1 MNLEEIKA
9 KYTEEEILKI
19 KKNSREITAYAGDS
33 LDKLV
38 LQLEN
43 LRRQG
48 KINCFVNF
56 NGTKLYSIDV
66 TMDSAYK
73 ECLGCTR
80 KTWLKKEKQWAEDYK
95 IKTEKWKKEA
105 EENLP
110 LWIEEGKKYTHP
122 AKFESWEKKCISSA
136 NGDYYG
142 LEIRNALEIMKLI
155 EDGVS
160 FGDIKSKIKQQ
171 GHSGMTYSKMMN
183 IILYYAKRGPAFY
196 NFMNKNHM
204 SKFDKKYVSKIKELN
219 KRILQGELLE
229 EVCEDLKDHRIME
242 ISIVSECND
251 EVEIFDGTILV
262 NEDGTFEGIVDDN
275 NIISGKLLG
284 EKGIVFANFCNYE
297 KASNYCGINEDG
309 AYMGKY
315 EIYSFNDTVDSGAV
329 IIELKDSQRNF
340 VSEIGVEYQ
349 IDKVKGYFNDYAKRV
364 YNWYNDNME
373 SEIDRILL
381 SLKDGLE
388 ERMLNAL
395 KLRLKTIKEPQRFD
409 VLAVPCKRAFVVA
422 PEKAEEFKNSA
433 TTREDAEFV
442 KKLAEQFRVNNLV
455 EEGQPLVKKRIPPK
469 NNGDK

>member
-1 MNLEEIKA
+1 MNLEEIKT

-19 KKNSREITAYAGDS
+19 KKNSREIPAYAGDS

-80 KTWLKKEKQWAEDYK
+80 KTWLKKEKKWAEDYK
-95 IKTEKWKKEA
+95 IKTENWKKEA
-105 EENLP
+105 KENLP

-122 AKFESWEKKCISSA
+122 AKFESWKRKCISSA

-142 LEIRNALEIMKLI
+142 LEIRNALEIMKMI
-155 EDGVS
+155 EDGVP
-160 FGDIKSKIKQQ
+160 FGDIKLKIKQQ

-204 SKFDKKYVSKIKELN
+204 DKFDKKYVSKIKELN
-219 KRILQGELLE
+219 KRILCGELFE
-229 EVCEDLKDHRIME
+229 DVCEDLKDHRIME
-242 ISIVSECND
+242 ISIISECYD
-251 EVEIFDGTILV
+251 GIEKFDGTILV

-275 NIISGKLLG
+275 NVISGKLLG
-284 EKGIVFANFCNYE
+284 ENDIVFANFCNYE

-315 EIYSFNDTVDSGAV
+315 EIYSLNGIVDNGAV
-329 IIELKDSQRNF
+329 IIVLKDSQRNF

-349 IDKVKGYFNDYAKRV
+349 IDKEKGYFNDYTKRV
-364 YNWYNDNME
+364 YNWYNNNMD
-373 SEIDRILL
+373 SETDRILL
-381 SLKDGLE
+381 SLQDGLE
-388 ERMLNAL
+388 ERLLNAL
-395 KLRLKTIKEPQRFD
+395 KLRLKTLKEPQRFD
-409 VLAVPCKRAFVVA
+409 VLAAPCGRPFVISA
-422 PEKAEEFKNSA
+422 DKAEEFKNQTTSPEDSA
-433 TTREDAEFV
+433 FVRE
-442 KKLAEQFRVNNLV
+442 LAEKFRVNNLV
-455 EEGQPLVKKRIPPK
+455 DEEGPVLKKTKTP
-469 NNGDK
+469 DKK

>member
-1 MNLEEIKA
+1 MNLEEIKE

-19 KKNSREITAYAGDS
+19 KKNSREISAYAGDS

-80 KTWLKKEKQWAEDYK
+80 KTWLKKEKKWAEDYK
-95 IKTEKWKKEA
+95 IKTEKRKKAA

-110 LWIEEGKKYTHP
+110 LWIEEGKKYIHP
-122 AKFESWEKKCISSA
+122 AKFENWEKTCISSA
-136 NGDYYG
+136 NNDYYG
-142 LEIRNALEIMKLI
+142 GEVRDTLEIMKMI
-155 EDGVS
+155 EDNVP
-160 FGDIKSKIKQQ
+160 FGDIKLKIEQQ

-204 SKFDKKYVSKIKELN
+204 NKFDKKYVSKIKELN
-219 KRILQGELLE
+219 KRILYGEPLKD
-229 EVCEDLKDHRIME
+229 VCEDLKDHRIME
-242 ISIVSECND
+242 ISIVSESNNGTK
-251 EVEIFDGTILV
+251 ILNGTILV

-284 EKGIVFANFCNYE
+284 ERGIVFANFRNYE
-297 KASNYCGINEDG
+297 KALNYCGINEDSI
-309 AYMGKY
+309 YMGKH
-315 EIYSFNDTVDSGAV
+315 EIYSFGGNIDNGVV
-329 IIELKDSQRNF
+329 IIELTDSQRNF
-340 VSEIGVEYQ
+340 ISEIEVEYK
-349 IDKVKGYFNDYAKRV
+349 IDKVKGYFDDYVKEI
-364 YNWYNDNME
+364 YYWYNNNMD

-381 SLKDGLE
+381 SLQDGLE
-388 ERMLNAL
+388 ERLLNAL

-409 VLAVPCKRAFVVA
+409 ALAVPYRRLFVVSA
-422 PEKAEEFKNSA
+422 DKVEAFKNS
-433 TTREDAEFV
+433 TNSKEDNEHVREMAEIFS
-442 KKLAEQFRVNNLV
+442 KNNLV
-455 EEGQPLVKKRIPPK
+455 GEEEPILKKMKTPNK
-469 NNGDK
+469 K

>member
-33 LDKLV
+33 LEKLV

-80 KTWLKKEKQWAEDYK
+80 KTWLKKEKKWSEDYE
-95 IKTEKWKKEA
+95 TATAKWKKEA
-105 EENLP
+105 EDNLP

-122 AKFESWEKKCISSA
+122 AKWENWEKTCVSSA

-142 LEIRNALEIMKLI
+142 LEVRDALVIMKMI
-155 EDGVS
+155 EDGIP
-160 FGDIKSKIKQQ
+160 FEDIKNKIKKD
-171 GHSGMTYSKMMN
+171 GHSGMTYSGMMN

-219 KRILQGELLE
+219 RRILYGEPIE
-229 EVCEDLKDHRIME
+229 DVYEDLKDHRIME
-242 ISIVSECND
+242 ISILSDSNND
-251 EVEIFDGTILV
+251 IKTLTGTILL
-262 NEDGTFEGIVDDN
+262 NADGTFEGIVEHN
-275 NIISGKLLG
+275 NVISGKLLG
-284 EKGIVFANFCNYE
+284 EKGIVFANFCNC
-297 KASNYCGINEDG
+297 KKTSNYCGINEDG
-309 AYMGKY
+309 IYMGKH
-315 EIYSFNDTVDSGAV
+315 EIYSLDGNNLDNGSI
-329 IIELKDSQRNF
+329 IIELTDSTRNF
-340 VSEIGVEYQ
+340 ASEIGVEYQ
-349 IDKVKGYFNDYAKRV
+349 IDKIKGYFSDYVKEF
-364 YNWYNDNME
+364 YEWYNNNME

-395 KLRLKTIKEPQRFD
+395 KLRLKAIKEPQRFD

-422 PEKAEEFKNSA
+422 PEKAEEFKNS
-433 TTREDAEFV
+433 TTSREDAEFV
-442 KKLAEQFRVNNLV
+442 KKLAEKFRVNNLV
-455 EEGQPLVKKRIPPK
+455 DGEDKPLTKTKKPTK
-469 NNGDK
+469 

>member
-1 MNLEEIKA
+1 MNLEEIRE

-19 KKNSREITAYAGDS
+19 KKNSREIPAHAGDS

-80 KTWLKKEKQWAEDYK
+80 KTWLKKEKKWLEESRAN
-95 IKTEKWKKEA
+95 TEKWKKEA

-136 NGDYYG
+136 SGDYYG
-142 LEIRNALEIMKLI
+142 LEIKNALEIMKMI
-155 EDGVS
+155 EDGVP
-160 FGDIKSKIKQQ
+160 FGDIKLKIKQQ

-204 SKFDKKYVSKIKELN
+204 DKFDKKYVSKIKELN
-219 KRILQGELLE
+219 KRILCGEPLE
-229 EVCEDLKDHRIME
+229 AVCEDLKDHRIME

-275 NIISGKLLG
+275 NVISGKLLG

-309 AYMGKY
+309 AYIGKY
-315 EIYSFNDTVDSGAV
+315 EIYSFNGIVDNGAV
-329 IIELKDSQRNF
+329 VIELKDSQRNF

-349 IDKVKGYFNDYAKRV
+349 IDKEKGYFNDYTKRV
-364 YNWYNDNME
+364 YNWYNNNMD
-373 SEIDRILL
+373 SEIGRILL
-381 SLKDGLE
+381 SLQDELE
-388 ERMLNAL
+388 ERLLNAL

-409 VLAVPCKRAFVVA
+409 VLAVPCSRPFVVA
-422 PEKAEEFKNSA
+422 ADKAEEFKNS
-433 TTREDAEFV
+433 TTSREDAEFV
-442 KKLAEQFRVNNLV
+442 RELAEKFRVNNLV